1 VITSSS
7 IFTMFTLPT
16 PSTHRYASVVK
27 LDC

>member
-7 IFTMFTLPT
+7 ISTMFTSPI
-16 PSTHRYASVVK
+16 PNTHRYASVVK